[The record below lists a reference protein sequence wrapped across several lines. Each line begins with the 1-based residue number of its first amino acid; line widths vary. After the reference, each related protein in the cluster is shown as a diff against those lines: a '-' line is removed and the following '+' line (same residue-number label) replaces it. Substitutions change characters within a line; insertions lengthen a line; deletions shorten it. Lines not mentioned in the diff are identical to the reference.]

1 MVCLNGTDKS
11 RGIDREEIPMRYAS
25 FMMSLGFMMGIT
37 DSRSS
42 RTTSFSF
49 PAFAFAIASS
59 YLLLFTE
66 VRHPG
71 FLPLLQLL
79 KIPS

>member
-1 MVCLNGTDKS
+1 
-11 RGIDREEIPMRYAS
+11 MRYAS

-59 YLLLFTE
+59 YLSTV
-66 VRHPG
+66 VRYPG